1 MTAQEASSWFENL
14 ELDDRSRTIANDAL
28 LEIRSR
34 LNFLTEVGL
43 EYLTLDRSAPTLSG
57 GETQRIHL
65 ASQLGTNLRGVCYVL
80 DEPTIGCILATTRCS
95 FLPLND

>member
-65 ASQLGTNLRGVCYVL
+65 ASQLVRISAGSAMSWMNRRLA
-80 DEPTIGCILATTRCS
+80 CILATTRCS